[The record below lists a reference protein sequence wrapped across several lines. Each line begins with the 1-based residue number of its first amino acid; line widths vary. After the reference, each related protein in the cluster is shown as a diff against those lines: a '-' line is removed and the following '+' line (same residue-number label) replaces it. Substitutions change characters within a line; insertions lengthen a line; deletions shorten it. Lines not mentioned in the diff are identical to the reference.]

1 MNKAIDAASAASM
14 NVAPSADE
22 RSPFAQHD
30 DADNFRCK
38 PPVRYPLLVVI
49 SALVLATL
57 FLCGLFAEQLA
68 PTGYATQDL
77 ASRLSPP
84 VWLGGKSGLLGT
96 DFLGRDIFSRLLYA
110 VRISL
115 LVAFAGTLISC
126 TMGTILGFLA
136 AHRKGWT
143 DEMVMMLVDFQAS
156 MPFVLIAL
164 AILAFL
170 GNSLGLFI
178 AVMGLNGWE
187 RFARFTRG
195 LARSASA
202 RGYVAAV
209 RAMGAS
215 PLQIVRKVYLPES
228 MPSLVLGGAISV
240 VTILAYTAIAGM
252 VGAGGLGSIAIQYGH
267 NRGVTS
273 LMWVTVVFLIIF
285 VQVVQWIFS
294 GWSRHIDKRL
304 DQTQGA
310 EKTGFFGLF
319 SRFTHTT

>member
-1 MNKAIDAASAASM
+1 MNKVIDAASAASM

-170 GNSLGLFI
+170 GNSLGLFV

-215 PLQIVRKVYLPES
+215 PLRIYLRHILPNIVGVLIVQFTLNFPSTVLLESSLSFLGLGIQPPLTSLGAMLGEGRNYLIN
-228 MPSLVLGGAISV
+228 AWWISV
-240 VTILAYTAIAGM
+240 APGTVIFCVTLSACILGDW
-252 VGAGGLGSIAIQYGH
+252 L
-267 NRGVTS
+267 R
-273 LMWVTVVFLIIF
+273 
-285 VQVVQWIFS
+285 
-294 GWSRHIDKRL
+294 DRL
-304 DQTQGA
+304 DPT
-310 EKTGFFGLF
+310 L
-319 SRFTHTT
+319 R

>member
-170 GNSLGLFI
+170 GNSLGLFV

-215 PLQIVRKVYLPES
+215 PLRIYLRHILPNIVGVLIVQFTLNFPSTVLLESSLSFLGLGIQPPLTSLGAMLGEGRNYLIN
-228 MPSLVLGGAISV
+228 AWWISV
-240 VTILAYTAIAGM
+240 APGTVIFCVTLSACILGDW
-252 VGAGGLGSIAIQYGH
+252 L
-267 NRGVTS
+267 R
-273 LMWVTVVFLIIF
+273 
-285 VQVVQWIFS
+285 
-294 GWSRHIDKRL
+294 DRL
-304 DQTQGA
+304 DPT
-310 EKTGFFGLF
+310 L
-319 SRFTHTT
+319 R

>member
-1 MNKAIDAASAASM
+1 MNKVIDAASM
-14 NVAPSADE
+14 NVPPSADE
-22 RSPFAQHD
+22 RSSLTQHD
-30 DADNFRCK
+30 DADDFRCT

-49 SALVLATL
+49 SAFLLAAL

-68 PTGYATQDL
+68 PTGYAAQDL

-96 DFLGRDIFSRLLYA
+96 DFLGRDILSRLLYA

-126 TMGTILGFLA
+126 TLGTILGFLA

-143 DEMVMMLVDFQAS
+143 DEIVMMLVDFQAS

-215 PLQIVRKVYLPES
+215 PLRIYLRHILPNIAGVLIVQFTLNFPSTVLLESSLSFLGLGIQPPLTSLGAMLGEGRNYLIN
-228 MPSLVLGGAISV
+228 AWWISV
-240 VTILAYTAIAGM
+240 APGTVIFCVTLSACILGDW
-252 VGAGGLGSIAIQYGH
+252 L
-267 NRGVTS
+267 R
-273 LMWVTVVFLIIF
+273 
-285 VQVVQWIFS
+285 
-294 GWSRHIDKRL
+294 DRL
-304 DQTQGA
+304 DPT
-310 EKTGFFGLF
+310 L
-319 SRFTHTT
+319 R

>member
-215 PLQIVRKVYLPES
+215 PLRIYLRHILPNIAGVLIVQFTLNFPSTVLLESSLSFLGLGIQPPLTSLGAMLGEGRNYLIN
-228 MPSLVLGGAISV
+228 AWWISV
-240 VTILAYTAIAGM
+240 APGTVIFCVTLSACILGDW
-252 VGAGGLGSIAIQYGH
+252 L
-267 NRGVTS
+267 R
-273 LMWVTVVFLIIF
+273 
-285 VQVVQWIFS
+285 
-294 GWSRHIDKRL
+294 DRL
-304 DQTQGA
+304 DPT
-310 EKTGFFGLF
+310 L
-319 SRFTHTT
+319 R

>member
-195 LARSASA
+195 LTRSASA

-215 PLQIVRKVYLPES
+215 PLRIYLRHILPNIAGVLIVQFTLNFPSTVLLESSLSFLGLGIQPPLTSLGAMLGEGRNYLIN
-228 MPSLVLGGAISV
+228 AWWISV
-240 VTILAYTAIAGM
+240 APGTVIFCVTLSACILGDW
-252 VGAGGLGSIAIQYGH
+252 L
-267 NRGVTS
+267 R
-273 LMWVTVVFLIIF
+273 
-285 VQVVQWIFS
+285 
-294 GWSRHIDKRL
+294 DRL
-304 DQTQGA
+304 DPT
-310 EKTGFFGLF
+310 L
-319 SRFTHTT
+319 R

>member
-143 DEMVMMLVDFQAS
+143 DEMIMMLVDFQAS

-215 PLQIVRKVYLPES
+215 PLRIYLRHILPNIAGVLIVQFTLNFPSTVLLESSLSFLGLGIQPPLTSLGAMLGEGRNYLIN
-228 MPSLVLGGAISV
+228 AWWISV
-240 VTILAYTAIAGM
+240 APGTVIFCVTLSACILGDW
-252 VGAGGLGSIAIQYGH
+252 L
-267 NRGVTS
+267 R
-273 LMWVTVVFLIIF
+273 
-285 VQVVQWIFS
+285 
-294 GWSRHIDKRL
+294 DRL
-304 DQTQGA
+304 DPT
-310 EKTGFFGLF
+310 L
-319 SRFTHTT
+319 R

>member
-1 MNKAIDAASAASM
+1 MNKVIDAASAASM

-215 PLQIVRKVYLPES
+215 PLRIYLRHILPNIAGVLIVQFTLNFPSTVLLESSLSFLGLGIQPPLTSLGAMLGEGRNYLIN
-228 MPSLVLGGAISV
+228 AWWISV
-240 VTILAYTAIAGM
+240 APGTVIFCVTLSACILGDW
-252 VGAGGLGSIAIQYGH
+252 L
-267 NRGVTS
+267 R
-273 LMWVTVVFLIIF
+273 
-285 VQVVQWIFS
+285 
-294 GWSRHIDKRL
+294 DRL
-304 DQTQGA
+304 DPT
-310 EKTGFFGLF
+310 L
-319 SRFTHTT
+319 R

>member
-215 PLQIVRKVYLPES
+215 PLRIYLRHILPNIAGVLIVQFTLNFPSTVLLESSLSFLGLGIQPPLTSLGAMLGEGRNYLIN
-228 MPSLVLGGAISV
+228 AWWISV
-240 VTILAYTAIAGM
+240 APGT
-252 VGAGGLGSIAIQYGH
+252 
-267 NRGVTS
+267 
-273 LMWVTVVFLIIF
+273 IIF
-285 VQVVQWIFS
+285 CVTLSACILGDWL
-294 GWSRHIDKRL
+294 RDRL
-304 DQTQGA
+304 DPT
-310 EKTGFFGLF
+310 L
-319 SRFTHTT
+319 R